1 MRRMMPWA
9 VALAAVLFAG
19 VTQAQT
25 ASDMEVLRQRL
36 KDGKKL
42 VVAQAMQLS
51 ENEAPGF
58 WPVYEAYQV
67 DLGALNAR
75 LGQLIK
81 AYAAAYRTDTVTNE
95 KAQALIEEML
105 KIEQAEVDLSRA
117 YVPKL
122 AAVLSAVKVA
132 RYLQVENKIRT
143 LLKYEL
149 AGEIPLAK

>member
-81 AYAAAYRTDTVTNE
+81 AYAAAYRTDTVTDE
-95 KAQALIEEML
+95 KAQAFIEEIL

-117 YVPKL
+117 HVPKL